1 MNIKVGW
8 AKKRELTEVREEEK
22 RFPDVVG
29 PVLKV
34 QLVIFADMYELARYL
49 VEASV
54 DRFTTDVLVEQY
66 RDKPRQIRSCFFDYL
81 SGFIYTAVIDDEDF
95 GRAAHRVGVAAQR
108 PLEKNRAVPVEHD
121 RAD

>member
-1 MNIKVGW
+1 
-8 AKKRELTEVREEEK
+8 
-22 RFPDVVG
+22 
-29 PVLKV
+29 
-34 QLVIFADMYELARYL
+34 MYELARYL